1 MIIFATIV
9 CFIGL
14 AGMIVIYRWTKDAEA
29 ERSAEFQYHLDAFA
43 SYVERQRKR
52 FETLDTHVRSYSN
65 SLQPDDLSALK
76 NIVAIMQR
84 FQSDLDKCQHYFENG
99 DIDDAEEYLEGIYPE
114 QRTGGRVSYYLNR
127 ELALADREFELHLQK
142 LGLAVV
148 RYSKNYKSLGISR
161 RTRHS
166 TIYNLKSIGVD
177 MKRLE
182 MESYED
188 NVAASWDDK

>member
-1 MIIFATIV
+1 MITFATIV

-14 AGMIVIYRWTKDAEA
+14 AGMIILYRWTKDAEA
-29 ERSAEFQYHLDAFA
+29 ERISEFQYHLDAFA

-52 FETLDTHVRSYSN
+52 FETLDTHVRSYNN
-65 SLQPDDLSALK
+65 SLQAEDLAALK
-76 NIVAIMQR
+76 VIVGLMQR
-84 FQSDLDKCQHYFENG
+84 LQSDLDKCQKHFEKEEL
-99 DIDDAEEYLEGIYPE
+99 DEAEEYLESIYPE
-114 QRTGGRVSYYLNR
+114 QRVGDRISYYLNR

-166 TIYNLKSIGVD
+166 TIYNLKVIGVD

-182 MESYED
+182 MESFED
-188 NVAASWDDK
+188 NLSASWDDK